1 MYARS
6 EAKLNMYHSTQKHC
20 ADHPDVVASVP
31 AFAKTFDSFNA
42 NISAI
47 MALSQQEDLATKGI
61 TLDKA
66 TAKNLLCQLAAD
78 IAAPIFAFASATGNN
93 KLKQEVKFTAAGLL
107 RTKDDVLG
115 PRCQNIK
122 DKGTENV
129 TALKP
134 WGITDTSL
142 EALQTA
148 IDGYLAKTPTPR
160 NSTAEKKTIRNNIK
174 KLFAE
179 TDLLLKDQLDKIVV
193 GVQIS
198 SPDFYATYKE
208 NRIIIDPAKST
219 TTLKGRVQNASNR
232 SAVKGA
238 LILVK
243 ETGNQATANAAGNYE
258 IKPMAAGTYTVIIS
272 ATGFKEK
279 TEEQIKV
286 KQGQNTTL
294 VSQLSPE

>member
-1 MYARS
+1 MNSRS
-6 EAKLNMYHSTQKHC
+6 ESKLNMYRSTQKHC
-20 ADHPDVVASVP
+20 TDNTSIVASVP
-31 AFAKTFDSFNA
+31 AFGKILDSFNA

-47 MALSQQEDLATKGI
+47 LALTQQEDLATKGI

-66 TAKNLLCQLAAD
+66 TAKKMLCQLAAD
-78 IAAPIFAFASATGNN
+78 IAAPIFAYASTTGDN
-93 KLKQEVKFTAAGLL
+93 KLKQEVKFTAAELL
-107 RTKDDVLG
+107 RSKDDILG

-122 DKGTENV
+122 DKGAENV
-129 TALKP
+129 AALKP

-148 IDGYLAKTPTPR
+148 IDGYQSKTPTPR
-160 NSTAEKKTIRNNIK
+160 NSTAQKKTIRNNIK

-179 TDLLLKDQLDKIVV
+179 TDLLLKEQLDKVVV
-193 GVQIS
+193 GVKIS
-198 SPDFYATYKE
+198 NPDFYATYKE
-208 NRIIIDPAKST
+208 NRIIIDPARFT
-219 TTLKGRVQNASNR
+219 TTLKGTVQNASNR

-238 LILVK
+238 AILVK

-258 IKPMAAGTYTVIIS
+258 IKPIAAGTYTIIIS

-279 TEEQIKV
+279 TEAEIKV

-294 VSQLSPE
+294 ITQLDPA

>member
-1 MYARS
+1 MDAKQ
-6 EAKLNMYHSTQKHC
+6 EAKLNMYRSTQKHC
-20 ADHPDVVASVP
+20 TDNNSIVATLP
-31 AFAKTFDSFNA
+31 AFGKILDSFNA

-47 MALSQQEDLATKGI
+47 LALTQQEDLATKGI

-66 TAKNLLCQLAAD
+66 AAKRLLCQLAAD
-78 IAAPIFAFASATGNN
+78 IAAPIFAFASTNGDN
-93 KLKQEVKFTAAGLL
+93 KLKQEVKFTAAELL
-107 RTKDDVLG
+107 KTKDDVLG

-129 TALKP
+129 DALKP
-134 WGITDTSL
+134 WGITAASL

-148 IDGYLAKTPTPR
+148 IDGYQAKTPTPR

-179 TDLLLKDQLDKIVV
+179 TDLMLKEQLDKIVV
-193 GVQIS
+193 GVKGS
-198 SPDFYATYKE
+198 NPDFFATYKE

-219 TTLKGRVQNASNR
+219 TTLKGAVQNASNR
-232 SAVKGA
+232 SAIKGA

-243 ETGNQATANAAGNYE
+243 ETGNQATTNAAGNYE
-258 IKPMAAGTYTVIIS
+258 IKPIAAGTYTVIIS
-272 ATGFKEK
+272 ASGFKEK
-279 TEEQIKV
+279 TAAEIKV

-294 VSQLSPE
+294 ITLLDPA